1 MPRKRLSADT
11 TPTLAAERL
20 RQWGAVI
27 RQQRLR
33 QKIRCRDLALRI
45 DVSEQTLQRIEAGD
59 PSVQAAS
66 YLGAL
71 LAVGVFDVLLPPAPA
86 DLLAAAATAQRV
98 RLGKGDD
105 DVF

>member
-1 MPRKRLSADT
+1 MPRKRLTADT

-20 RQWGAVI
+20 RQWGAVV

-33 QKIRCRDLALRI
+33 QNLRCRDLAQRI
-45 DVSEQTLQRIEAGD
+45 DISEQTLQRIEAGD

-66 YLGAL
+66 FLGAL
-71 LAVGVFDVLLPPAPA
+71 LAVGVFDVLLPLPPTELWHGA
-86 DLLAAAATAQRV
+86 DRQRA
-98 RLGKGDD
+98 RQAKADD